1 MFLLNGIPSSVLSL
15 VGLAGLM
22 FFLLGGF
29 TLAAL
34 VAFAV
39 LQRNKR
45 TATLVA
51 SASEIVRDVD
61 FSDGLDDK
69 ELAIIKKLFADQKQA
84 ELKESVKEKLVKVSG
99 YETE

>member
-1 MFLLNGIPSSVLSL
+1 MFLLNGISSNVITL

-22 FFLLGGF
+22 LFVLGGLM
-29 TLAAL
+29 LAAL
-34 VAFAV
+34 VGFVV

-45 TATLVA
+45 SANIIA

-61 FSDGLDDK
+61 FSDGLDEK
-69 ELAIIKKLFADQKQA
+69 ELAIIKKLFADQKRA